1 MEESAGVIE
10 AFSLRWFSLCLFLTV
25 LHSVY
30 CVVVMLLKSCFS
42 GAEIY
47 FLSLFQTIE
56 SVDIWYENN
65 CLMTNQLSLPGYA
78 GRSGIQ
84 MNSCYLSTTLLGRNC
99 GKIFG
104 TFKATHWSPEFSY
117 FNKHFPGWKFVLCYE
132 LIISSDRNLWS
143 ETAGTISQRLF
154 SAEMNRNQVI
164 VSS

>member
-30 CVVVMLLKSCFS
+30 YVVVMLLKSCFS

-84 MNSCYLSTTLLGRNC
+84 MNSCYLSTTLLGRIVVRFLALLRQHIGRLRSVISIN
-99 GKIFG
+99 IFQG
-104 TFKATHWSPEFSY
+104 GNSFYVMNWL
-117 FNKHFPGWKFVLCYE
+117 FP
-132 LIISSDRNLWS
+132 LIGICDQKQQ
-143 ETAGTISQRLF
+143 GQ
-154 SAEMNRNQVI
+154 
-164 VSS
+164 